1 MLYLL
6 DLLKDSL
13 VDHDVLAL
21 GDINDLSELSSVMSD
36 SGSSRDELY

>member
-1 MLYLL
+1 M
-6 DLLKDSL
+6 DILKDSL